1 MNNIIVSLKNNFLFQ
16 ASLGSK
22 ELFHSNLLA
31 WILEQKN
38 INNELEPLELFIKD
52 FAGEEASNLIDGNY
66 PTFRIEREQQ
76 NIDLTIKWMEDD
88 KWNLIFI
95 ENKMKSIP
103 TKKQLDEYDN
113 KIDKLNDTKTTLK
126 TEDEVSKDL
135 KRRVVNKFLLTPFK
149 NEVNSAKKEWVNIT
163 YEEHILNF
171 LKKINTIDFSNP
183 DIKFVLPKYIELIE
197 NQNLLLDLFNLGSN
211 SEIFVERKYNFYDST
226 TLNEV
231 KAIRLHDFVLKL
243 AHQKISNLI
252 KEKLSKEYSSNIV
265 EDFSEFKDKK
275 GKIFISHNFSRSTGI
290 SDVKICIS
298 KTQAIGLQ
306 LQGNSLKYVAETF
319 VLTKKE
325 KNKEYSF
332 HLLKNKLWFYDDQT
346 NEFLSGNGR
355 DKNLIVETIDAY
367 NNKKSISFNS
377 YGLNFIYLNKDV
389 SNYAEKSIG
398 ELVDFICSEVKRVM
412 SNIEAY
418 QL

>member
-1 MNNIIVSLKNNFLFQ
+1 MNNSIVNLKNNFLFQ

-38 INNELEPLELFIKD
+38 INNELEPLKTFIRD
-52 FAGEEASNLIDGNY
+52 FTGEEVSKLIDGNY

-103 TKKQLDEYDN
+103 TIKQLNDYDL
-113 KIDKLNDTKTTLK
+113 KIDHLKGTITKLDIGEENPKKLIRK
-126 TEDEVSKDL
+126 
-135 KRRVVNKFLLTPFK
+135 VVKKFILTPYK
-149 NEVNSAKKEWVNIT
+149 NSVNSNKQDWVNIT

-197 NQNLLLDLFNLGSN
+197 GQNLLLDSFNLGSN
-211 SEIFVERKYNFYDST
+211 SETFVERKYNFYDST

-231 KAIRLHDFVLKL
+231 KGIRLHDFVLKL
-243 AHQKISNLI
+243 VHQKISNLI

-265 EDFSEFKDKK
+265 EDFNEFKDKK

-298 KTQAIGLQ
+298 KSQAIGLQ

-319 VLTKKE
+319 DLTKRE

-332 HLLKNKLWFYDDQT
+332 HLLTNKLWFYDDQA
-346 NEFLSGNGR
+346 NEFFRGKGR

-398 ELVDFICSEVKRVM
+398 ELVDFICSEAKRVM